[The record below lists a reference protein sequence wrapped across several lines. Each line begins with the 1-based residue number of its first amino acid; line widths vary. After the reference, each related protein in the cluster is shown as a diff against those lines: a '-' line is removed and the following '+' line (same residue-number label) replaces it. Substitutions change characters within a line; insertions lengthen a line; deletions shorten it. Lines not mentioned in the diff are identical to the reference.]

1 MEGRWCSARRPGP
14 PYRTRFLDNPRY
26 ACFACSAQCT
36 EICKCSSLLQMYFT
50 VAVLKS
56 SGSASTKQSRFG
68 DGLLSWDG
76 ESHLGAHELMAMAH
90 NDTGLLQHARLLTLV
105 ASLLCLVQ
113 VISFGSHSMMQTMS
127 NCLAHISTTFCNA
140 SKCHIPCL
148 VQIIS
153 LGCCITLADCEQ
165 VPCRCQQSVLST
177 H

>member
-113 VISFGSHSMMQTMS
+113 VISFGSHSTDADYEQLSCTHQHNILQCIKVSYPMLGADHQLRMS
-127 NCLAHISTTFCNA
+127 HHS
-140 SKCHIPCL
+140 
-148 VQIIS
+148 
-153 LGCCITLADCEQ
+153 
-165 VPCRCQQSVLST
+165 CRL
-177 H
+177 